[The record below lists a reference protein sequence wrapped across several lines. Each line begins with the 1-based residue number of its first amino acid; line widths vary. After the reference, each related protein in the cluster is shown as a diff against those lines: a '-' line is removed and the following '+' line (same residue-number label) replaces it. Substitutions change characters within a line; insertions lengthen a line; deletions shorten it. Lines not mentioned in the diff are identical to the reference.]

1 MVARDLFEQL
11 TMVFQYLSFLDAKT
25 VFMVGYKVFSSSL
38 EERTDVTIYHNL
50 QRLERLGLKQLG

>member
-25 VFMVGYKVFSSSL
+25 VFMVGDIRCFLVRWKR
-38 EERTDVTIYHNL
+38 ERM
-50 QRLERLGLKQLG
+50 